1 LFLVDNASVNA
12 AFLARYIGMALKLKF
27 RFKDIVIPIRKNLR
41 KLMYI
46 RKLKSRKVV
55 KYYSKELLSRIF
67 KKMRGFRN

>member
-1 LFLVDNASVNA
+1 
-12 AFLARYIGMALKLKF
+12 MALKLKF